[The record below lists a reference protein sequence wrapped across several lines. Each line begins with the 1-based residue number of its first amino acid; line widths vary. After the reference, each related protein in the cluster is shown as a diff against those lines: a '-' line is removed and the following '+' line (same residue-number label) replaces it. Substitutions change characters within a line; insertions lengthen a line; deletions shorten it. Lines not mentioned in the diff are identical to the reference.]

1 MMWFIII
8 SLIII
13 GLILLIVEVVFIPGT
28 TVVGLLGVAFSVIGV
43 IVTYQNAGDTAGF
56 YVLMTT
62 LVGTAIA
69 LYFSFR
75 SGAWNTF
82 SLKTSIQSKVN
93 EGITSHLKVGD
104 EGETISALRPFGK
117 AEFGNSVVEVRS
129 VGTYTEPKSRVKIIQ
144 IDSNQIIVDI
154 IT

>member
-1 MMWFIII
+1 MIWFIII

-28 TVVGLLGVAFSVIGV
+28 TIVGILGGAFAVIGV
-43 IVTYQNAGDTAGF
+43 VITYQNIGSTAGF
-56 YVLMTT
+56 YVLLVT
-62 LVGTAIA
+62 LVATALA

-75 SGAWNTF
+75 SGAWNAF
-82 SLKTSIQSKVN
+82 SLKSAIQSKVN
-93 EGITSHLKVGD
+93 EGATSHLKVGD

-117 AEFGNSVVEVRS
+117 AEFGNLVVEVRS
-129 VGTYTEPKSRVKIIQ
+129 LGTYTEPKSRVKIIQ
-144 IDSNQIIVDI
+144 IDSSQIIVDI